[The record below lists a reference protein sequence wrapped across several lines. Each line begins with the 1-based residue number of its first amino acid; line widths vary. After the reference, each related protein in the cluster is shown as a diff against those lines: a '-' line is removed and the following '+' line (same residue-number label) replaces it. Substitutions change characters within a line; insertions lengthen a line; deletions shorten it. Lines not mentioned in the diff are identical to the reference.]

1 MVKDHQTALSKL
13 EERLTALEAE
23 NNYLKDR
30 EKQLQ
35 VSERMFRNIATNMP
49 GAIFQF
55 CNRQGVWNVDYISDR
70 IYDITGINAQE
81 IMANLDIFMNVQHPD
96 DFDNYIQS
104 VVTAVTDLTPWH
116 YEGRLIRPDGG
127 IKWWQGDS
135 RPTQNEKGEIVFCGV
150 IIDITERKSI
160 EERLLSS
167 ENELRALFEAMN
179 DVVLVMDRH
188 GYYVKIAPT
197 NPHLLYK
204 PSLELLGKNLRDVM
218 PLDVANSFLE
228 NFPISLDE
236 QKTINIEYSLPIEE
250 EIRWFDA
257 TISPLQDNLVIVV
270 ARDITARKHAELLL
284 QQMNE
289 ELEWRVTQRTLE
301 QQQIVIKLEQEVS
314 DRLATETLLRESQ
327 ELLQVV
333 IDTIPQCIA
342 WKNRQSTY
350 VGCNQKFA
358 TEVGINHP
366 SQVVGK
372 SDFQLSATKEQ
383 AEFYRQIDELV
394 MITDQPRLRFVETHQ
409 SATGE
414 NRWIETSKLP
424 LHDQDSQVNGILVI
438 FEDITERKLAEAD
451 LERIRHEKDE
461 QSALFRRVLD
471 SSLDSIFAKDKNLKY
486 ILANQS
492 FANLMG
498 KTIEEILG
506 RDDLE
511 LGIPE
516 EVVLGNTQ
524 KGIRGYRNDD
534 LLTLAGENVYIPLEL
549 LPTLDGSHLFCETQ
563 KMPLRNNDNE
573 IIGVL
578 GIARD
583 ITERLHYQETI
594 QNFQKRL
601 EILFENSPI
610 ALMEWDHDFNIVTWN
625 TAAEKIFGYS
635 KQEVLGRYAAE
646 LIVHEA
652 ARPIVDQVFSALLK
666 QTGGTRSTNENITKD
681 GRNII
686 CEWYNT
692 PIVSMDGKVISVAS
706 MAIDI
711 TSRRQVEQQLQEQ
724 AQFLQSIW
732 DGVEYGIF
740 VLDVLEQGTDFR
752 YNAFNPAMQRSG
764 AISSEF
770 LLGKTV
776 REALPPEIVENYL
789 QLYQQCVES
798 GKSLMREERFIYED
812 QETWWLLNI
821 TPLRRT
827 EGGEIVQLVITAT
840 DISDRK
846 EAEAALIQS
855 EAELREKAIAL
866 EQALDSL
873 QRTQMQL
880 VQTEKMSSLGQLVAG
895 IAHEINNPV
904 NFIYG
909 NLIHTQ
915 DYIESLLD
923 LIDSYQTDY
932 PQPSDEIIE
941 KIDEIDLEFI
951 RSDLPQVIGSM
962 KMGAERIEK
971 IVSSL
976 RTFSRLDESAM
987 KEINIHDGLESTL
1000 MILQNRL
1007 GATPEHREILVIR
1020 EYANLP
1026 PVECYAGELNQV
1038 FMNILNNAIDALEER
1053 ESTMSMA
1060 EIEAHPSYIKISTS
1074 LQSEQEVLIKFADN
1088 GLGIP
1093 ETVQKRLFDPFFTTK
1108 AVGKGTGMG
1117 LSICYQIITQRHG
1130 GKIDCIS
1137 TPNEGTQFMI
1147 TIPIRINHFQH

>member
-1 MVKDHQTALSKL
+1 MGKNYPTESIELA
-13 EERLTALEAE
+13 ERLKTLETE
-23 NNYLKDR
+23 NDYLRQR

-49 GAIFQF
+49 GVIFQF
-55 CNRQGVWNVDYISDR
+55 CNRQGVWTVDYMSDR

-81 IMANLDIFMNVQHPD
+81 IMASLDIFINIQHPD
-96 DFDNYIQS
+96 DLDSYIES
-104 VVTAVTDLTPWH
+104 IVTAVTDLTPWH
-116 YEGRLIRPDGG
+116 YEGRLIRPDGT

-135 RPTQNEKGEIVFCGV
+135 RPSQNEKGEIVFCGV
-150 IIDITERKSI
+150 IIDITERKLM
-160 EERLLSS
+160 EERLSSS
-167 ENELRALFEAMN
+167 ENELRVLFGAMN
-179 DVVLVMDRH
+179 DLVLVMERT
-188 GYYVKIAPT
+188 GSYVKIAPT
-197 NPHLLYK
+197 NPSLAYK
-204 PSLELLGKNLRDVM
+204 PSQELLGQNLRDVM
-218 PLDVANSFLE
+218 PMDTANLLIE
-228 NFPISLDE
+228 NFCLSLDE
-236 QKTINIEYSLPIEE
+236 QRSVDVEYNLTVDDQIK
-250 EIRWFDA
+250 WFDA
-257 TISPLQDNLVIVV
+257 TISPLQNNLVILV
-270 ARDITARKHAELLL
+270 ARDITPRKHAELLL
-284 QQMNE
+284 QDMNE

-301 QQQIVIKLEQEVS
+301 QQQIVIKLEKEVS
-314 DRLATETLLRESQ
+314 DRLIAETQLKESQ

-342 WKNRQSTY
+342 WKDRNLNFL
-350 VGCNQKFA
+350 GCNQQFA
-358 TEVGINHP
+358 DVVGIKEP
-366 SQVVGK
+366 WKIVGK
-372 SDFQLSATKEQ
+372 NDFELSASAEQ
-383 AEFYRQIDELV
+383 ANIYRQVDELV
-394 MITDQPRLRFVETHQ
+394 MIRDEPQLRFVETHQ
-409 SATGE
+409 SNNGV

-424 LHDQDSQVNGILVI
+424 LHDQEGQVNGILVI
-438 FEDITERKLAEAD
+438 FEDITERKLAETD
-451 LERIRHEKDE
+451 LERIRQEKE
-461 QSALFRRVLD
+461 AQSVLFRRVLD

-498 KTIEEILG
+498 KTVEEVLG

-511 LGIPE
+511 LGIPS
-516 EVVLGNTQ
+516 EVVIGNTQ
-524 KGIRGYRNDD
+524 KGMRGYRNDD
-534 LLTLAGENVYIPLEL
+534 ILVLAGENVYIPLEL
-549 LPTLDGSHLFCETQ
+549 LPTTDGSHLFSETQ

-583 ITERLHYQETI
+583 ITERLHYQEEI

-601 EILFENSPI
+601 ELLFENCPI
-610 ALMEWDHDFNIVTWN
+610 ALMEWDHNFNVVTWN
-625 TAAEKIFGYS
+625 VAAEKIFGYS
-635 KQEVLGRYAAE
+635 KQEALGHFAAE
-646 LIVHEA
+646 LIVHEV
-652 ARPIVDQVFSALLK
+652 ARPLVNQVFSALL
-666 QTGGTRSTNENITKD
+666 QQAGGSRSINENITKD
-681 GRNII
+681 GQTII

-692 PIVSMDGKVISVAS
+692 PIISMDGKVISVAS

-711 TSRRQVEQQLQEQ
+711 TARRQVEQQLQEQ

-740 VLDVLEQGTDFR
+740 VLDVLEQGADFR
-752 YNAFNPAMQRSG
+752 YNAFNPAMNRSG

-776 REALPPEIVENYL
+776 KEALPPEIVENYL
-789 QLYQQCVES
+789 QLYRQCVDS

-821 TPLRRT
+821 TPLKNT
-827 EGGEIVQLVITAT
+827 EAGKIEQLVITAT

-915 DYIESLLD
+915 DYIQSLLE
-923 LIDSYQTDY
+923 LIDLYQTDY
-932 PQPSDEIIE
+932 CQPSDQIVE

-987 KEINIHDGLESTL
+987 KEVNIHDGLESTL

-1020 EYANLP
+1020 EYGDLP
-1026 PVECYAGELNQV
+1026 AVECYAGELNQV
-1038 FMNILNNAIDALEER
+1038 FMNILNNAIDALDER
-1053 ESTMSMA
+1053 ESTISLA

-1074 LQSEQEVLIKFADN
+1074 LHTEQEVLIKFADN

-1093 ETVQKRLFDPFFTTK
+1093 ENSQKRLFDPFFTTK

-1117 LSICYQIITQRHG
+1117 LSICYQIITQHHG
-1130 GKIDCIS
+1130 GKIDFIS
-1137 TPNEGTQFMI
+1137 MPAKGTEFIM
-1147 TIPIRINHFQH
+1147 TIPLRINHI

>member
-1 MVKDHQTALSKL
+1 MGNNHPTELIELA
-13 EERLTALEAE
+13 ERLKTLETE
-23 NNYLKDR
+23 NDCLRQR

-49 GAIFQF
+49 GVIFQF
-55 CNRQGVWNVDYISDR
+55 CNRQGVWTVDYMSDR

-81 IMANLDIFMNVQHPD
+81 IMVSLDVFINIQHPD
-96 DFDNYIQS
+96 DLDKYIQS
-104 VVTAVTDLTPWH
+104 IVTAVTDLTPWH
-116 YEGRLIRPDGG
+116 YEGRLIRPDGK

-150 IIDITERKSI
+150 IIDITERKLM
-160 EERLLSS
+160 EERLSSS
-167 ENELRALFEAMN
+167 ENELRALFGAMN
-179 DVVLVMDRH
+179 DLVLVMDRH

-197 NPHLLYK
+197 NPQFAYK
-204 PSLELLGKNLRDVM
+204 PSQALLGQNLRDVM
-218 PLDVANSFLE
+218 PMDTANLLIESFYL
-228 NFPISLDE
+228 SLDE
-236 QKTINIEYSLPIEE
+236 QRSVDVEYNLTVDG
-250 EIRWFDA
+250 EIKWFDA
-257 TISPLQDNLVIVV
+257 TISPLQNNLVIFV
-270 ARDITARKHAELLL
+270 ARDITPRKHAELLL
-284 QQMNE
+284 QEMNE

-301 QQQIVIKLEQEVS
+301 QQQIVIKLEKEVG
-314 DRLATETLLRESQ
+314 DRLVAETQLKESQ

-342 WKNRQSTY
+342 WKDRDLNFL
-350 VGCNQKFA
+350 GCNQQFA
-358 TEVGINHP
+358 DVVGIKEP
-366 SQVVGK
+366 GKIVGK
-372 SDFQLSATKEQ
+372 NDFELSASAEQ
-383 AEFYRQIDELV
+383 ANIYRQVDEFV
-394 MITDQPRLRFVETHQ
+394 MIRDEPQLRFVETHQ
-409 SATGE
+409 SNNGV

-424 LHDQDSQVNGILVI
+424 LHDQEGQVNGILVI
-438 FEDITERKLAEAD
+438 FEDITERKLAEAN
-451 LERIRHEKDE
+451 LERIRQEKDA

-498 KTIEEILG
+498 KTIDDILG
-506 RDDLE
+506 KDDLE

-516 EVVLGNTQ
+516 EIVLGHSQ
-524 KGIRGYRNDD
+524 KGMRGYRNDD

-549 LPTLDGSHLFCETQ
+549 LPTTDGSHLFCETQ

-583 ITERLHYQETI
+583 ITERLHYQEEI

-601 EILFENSPI
+601 ELLFENSPI

-625 TAAEKIFGYS
+625 TSAEKIFGYS
-635 KQEVLGRYAAE
+635 KQEVLGRYAGE
-646 LIVHEA
+646 LIIHEA
-652 ARPIVDQVFSALLK
+652 ARPMVNQVFSALLQ

-681 GRNII
+681 GRTII

-692 PIVSMDGKVISVAS
+692 PIIAMDGQVISIAS

-711 TSRRQVEQQLQEQ
+711 TARRQVEKQLQEQ
-724 AQFLQSIW
+724 AEFLQSIW

-740 VLDVLEQGTDFR
+740 VLDVLEQGADFR

-764 AISSEF
+764 AIAAEF

-776 REALPPEIVENYL
+776 QEALPPEIVENYL
-789 QLYQQCVES
+789 QLYRQCVQS
-798 GKSLMREERFIYED
+798 GKSLMREERFIYQE

-821 TPLRRT
+821 TPLKNT
-827 EGGEIVQLVITAT
+827 EGAEIKQLVITAT

-915 DYIESLLD
+915 DYIQSLLD
-923 LIDSYQTDY
+923 LIDLYQTDY

-987 KEINIHDGLESTL
+987 KQVNIHDGLESTL

-1007 GATPEHREILVIR
+1007 GATPEHREILLIR
-1020 EYANLP
+1020 EYGDLP

-1053 ESTMSMA
+1053 ESTISMA
-1060 EIEAHPSYIKISTS
+1060 EIEADPSYIKISTS
-1074 LQSEQEVLIKFADN
+1074 LHTEQEILIKFADN

-1093 ETVQKRLFDPFFTTK
+1093 EDLQKRLFDPFFTTK

-1117 LSICYQIITQRHG
+1117 LSICYQIITQHHG
-1130 GKIDCIS
+1130 GKIDFIS
-1137 TPNEGTQFMI
+1137 MPDKGTEFIM
-1147 TIPIRINHFQH
+1147 TIPIRIHHI

>member
-1 MVKDHQTALSKL
+1 MVKDHQTALSEL
-13 EERLTALEAE
+13 QERLQALEAE
-23 NNYLKDR
+23 NHYLKQR

-35 VSERMFRNIATNMP
+35 VSEQMFRNIATNMP

-55 CNRQGVWNVDYISDR
+55 CNRQGVWTVDYMSDR

-81 IMANLDIFMNVQHPD
+81 IMADLNIFISTQHPD
-96 DFDNYIQS
+96 DLDNYIQS
-104 VVTAVTDLTPWH
+104 IVTAVTDLTPWH
-116 YEGRLIRPDGG
+116 YEGRLIRPDGN

-135 RPTQNEKGEIVFCGV
+135 RPTQNTKGEIVFCGV
-150 IIDITERKSI
+150 IIDITERKFM

-179 DVVLVMDRH
+179 DVVLVIDRH

-204 PSLELLGKNLRDVM
+204 PSLELLGKNLREVM
-218 PLDVANSFLE
+218 PLDIANTFLE

-236 QKTINIEYSLPIEE
+236 QKTINIEYSLPIEQ
-250 EIRWFDA
+250 EIKWFDA
-257 TISPLQDNLVIVV
+257 TISPLQNNLVIVV
-270 ARDITARKHAELLL
+270 SRDITPRKHAELLL

-314 DRLATETLLRESQ
+314 DRLAAETQLRESQ

-342 WKNRQSTY
+342 WKDRNLTFL
-350 VGCNQKFA
+350 GCNQQFA
-358 TEVGINHP
+358 DVVGIKEP
-366 SQVVGK
+366 WKIVGK
-372 SDFQLSATKEQ
+372 NDFELSATKEQ
-383 AEFYRQIDELV
+383 AEVYRQVDELV
-394 MITDQPRLRFVETHQ
+394 MIRDQPQLRFVETHQ
-409 SATGE
+409 SANGE
-414 NRWIETSKLP
+414 DRWIETSKLP
-424 LHDQDSQVNGILVI
+424 LHDQDGQVNGILVM
-438 FEDITERKLAEAD
+438 FEDITERKLAEAN
-451 LERIRHEKDE
+451 LEKIRQEKDA

-471 SSLDSIFAKDKNLKY
+471 SSLDCIFAKDKNLKY

-492 FANLMG
+492 FANLMN
-498 KTIEEILG
+498 KTIEDILG

-534 LLTLAGENVYIPLEL
+534 FLTLAGENVYIPLEL

-583 ITERLHYQETI
+583 ITERLRYQETI

-601 EILFENSPI
+601 ELLFENSPI
-610 ALMEWDHDFNIVTWN
+610 ALMEWDENFNIVTWN
-625 TAAEKIFGYS
+625 SSAEKIFGYS
-635 KQEVLGRYAAE
+635 KQEALGRYAAE

-652 ARPIVDQVFSALLK
+652 TRPIVDQVFTALLQ
-666 QTGGTRSTNENITKD
+666 QTGGTRSVNENITKD
-681 GRNII
+681 GRTII

-692 PIVSMDGKVISVAS
+692 PIISMDGKVISVAS

-740 VLDVLEQGTDFR
+740 VLDVLEQGADFR
-752 YNAFNPAMQRSG
+752 YNAFNPSMQRSG

-776 REALPPEIVENYL
+776 SEALPPEIVDNYL
-789 QLYQQCVES
+789 GLYRQCVDS
-798 GKSLMREERFIYED
+798 GKSLMREERFVHED

-827 EGGEIVQLVITAT
+827 DNGEIVQLVITAT

-866 EQALDSL
+866 EEALDSL

-915 DYIESLLD
+915 DYIQSLLD
-923 LIDSYQTDY
+923 LIDLYQRDY

-1007 GATPEHREILVIR
+1007 GATPEHREIEVIR
-1020 EYANLP
+1020 EYGDLP

-1053 ESTMSMA
+1053 ESTMSLE
-1060 EIEAHPSYIKISTS
+1060 EIAVNPSYIKISTV
-1074 LQSEQEVLIKFADN
+1074 QAEKEVLIKIADN
-1088 GLGIP
+1088 GLGMP
-1093 ETVQKRLFDPFFTTK
+1093 ETVRNRLFDPFFTTK

-1137 TPNEGTQFMI
+1137 TAGVGTEFMI
-1147 TIPIRINHFQH
+1147 TIPMRINHFHN